1 MLVKDIQELQVF
13 LDQKVIQYNRQD
25 FISSDPIQ
33 LVHQFNNPR
42 DIEIIGLLISTIAWG
57 NRTSIINNGK
67 HLMEIMENEPYRF
80 ITETSEN
87 DWKDIQFVH
96 RTFNRDDLL
105 FFFLALQNIYKQ
117 FDSIEEAFQL
127 KASQKGVAN
136 RIANFRELMFQTEHL
151 KRSEKH
157 ISNPLVGSAAKRLN
171 MFLRW
176 MVRQDENGVD
186 FGIWKTIPMSEL
198 HIPLDVHTANVARKL
213 GILTRKQNDWRAIA
227 EIQKTL
233 ILLDKNDPS
242 KYDFALFGLG
252 VFEGY

>member
-1 MLVKDIQELQVF
+1 MLIKNLQELQVF
-13 LDQKVIQYNRQD
+13 LDQKVIQYNRRD
-25 FISSDPIQ
+25 FITSDPIQ
-33 LVHQFNNPR
+33 LVHQYNNPK

-67 HLMEIMENEPYRF
+67 RLIEIMGNEPYRF
-80 ITETSEN
+80 ITKTNEN
-87 DWKDIQFVH
+87 DWKDIQFAH
-96 RTFNRDDLL
+96 RTFNKDDL
-105 FFFLALQNIYKQ
+105 FFFFRALQNIYKQ
-117 FDSIEEAFQL
+117 FNSLEDAFQL
-127 KASQKGVAN
+127 NADQKGVAN
-136 RIANFRELMFQTEHL
+136 RIVNFREAMFQSEHL

-157 ISNPLVGSAAKRLN
+157 ISNPLSGSAAKRLN
-171 MFLRW
+171 MYLRW

-213 GILTRKQNDWRAIA
+213 GILTRKQNDWRALE

-233 ILLDKNDPS
+233 IILDKNDPS

-252 VFEGY
+252 VFEGF